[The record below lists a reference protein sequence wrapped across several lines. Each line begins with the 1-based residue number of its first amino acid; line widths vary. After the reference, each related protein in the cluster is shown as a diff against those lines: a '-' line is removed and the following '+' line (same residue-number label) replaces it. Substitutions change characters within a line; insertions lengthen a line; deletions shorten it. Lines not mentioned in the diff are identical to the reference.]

1 MSAQPHEDAGAEP
14 GKGGAHEI
22 HFKVDGESFETT
34 KRELTPNEIIKDFAH
49 KDPATHYLVQIEG
62 HHRESFQGKGDV
74 PIKMHDGMK
83 FQVISTGPT
92 PVSDVDST
100 GPAAFALG
108 LVDLGYHPEALPGK
122 PDHLVI
128 DYEVDSGKFAGTKV
142 KHGFVVPGDF
152 PLTPPSG
159 PHVSPHI
166 HPINTGG
173 QHPTGAVHQSQAAP
187 FQDALGGEWQYW
199 SRPFTNW
206 AGSKKTVAAYM
217 SHIWRLWDSQ

>member
-1 MSAQPHEDAGAEP
+1 M
-14 GKGGAHEI
+14 
-22 HFKVDGESFETT
+22 DGESFETT

-128 DYEVDSGKFAGTKV
+128 DYEA
-142 KHGFVVPGDF
+142 
-152 PLTPPSG
+152 
-159 PHVSPHI
+159 
-166 HPINTGG
+166 
-173 QHPTGAVHQSQAAP
+173 QAAQWP
-187 FQDALGGEWQYW
+187 MDVRSWERFACQVAGRDLTRSEW
-199 SRPFTNW
+199 SDELPGRPYRH
-206 AGSKKTVAAYM
+206 VCP
-217 SHIWRLWDSQ
+217 Q

>member
-1 MSAQPHEDAGAEP
+1 MSTQPHEDAGAAP
-14 GKGGAHEI
+14 GQGRAHEI
-22 HFKVDGESFETT
+22 HFTVDGEPYESTQ
-34 KRELTPNEIIKDFAH
+34 RELTPNEIIKRFAQ

-62 HHRESFQGKGDV
+62 HHQESYKDKGDV

-92 PVSDVDST
+92 PVSDPNAT
-100 GPAAFALG
+100 GAQAFASG
-108 LVDLGYHPEALPGK
+108 LVGLGYSPEALPGK

-128 DYEVDSGKFAGTKV
+128 GYEVESGKLAGTKV
-142 KHGFVVPGDF
+142 RHGFIVPGDF
-152 PLTPPSG
+152 PLTAPSG
-159 PHVSPHI
+159 PYVSPHI

-199 SRPFTNW
+199 SRPFTDW